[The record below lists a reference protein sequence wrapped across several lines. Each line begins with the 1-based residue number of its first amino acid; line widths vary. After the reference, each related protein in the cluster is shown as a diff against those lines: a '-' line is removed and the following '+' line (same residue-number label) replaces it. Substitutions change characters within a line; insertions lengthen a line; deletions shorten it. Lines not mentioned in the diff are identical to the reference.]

1 MRRPSTKVDWALFYS
16 RKEGNMPNTDQTVKR
31 DNKGRFK
38 KGSKPKNGFDK
49 NPKNIASG
57 GFWRYKEQGKAA
69 IIDIFKMTVAEF
81 NSLKSIDDNDKTV
94 LDEVLYN
101 KFKSAMAGSSKDAD
115 FLFNQAFGVAPSY
128 EEAKD
133 EYDRMKKKEDDPLD
147 GLTLEELRALA
158 GEAMAPPP
166 RYAPKND

>member
-1 MRRPSTKVDWALFYS
+1 MS
-16 RKEGNMPNTDQTVKR
+16 NTDQTVNR

-69 IIDIFKMTVAEF
+69 IIDIFKMTVSEF
-81 NSLKSIDDNDKTV
+81 NSLKNINDNDKTV

-115 FLFNQAFGVAPSY
+115 FLFNQAFGCAPTY
-128 EEAKD
+128 TEFQEKLDEEI
-133 EYDRMKKKEDDPLD
+133 RKKEEEIDSVYDQ
-147 GLTLEELRALA
+147 LTIEELRALI
-158 GEAMAPPP
+158 GEATEA
-166 RYAPKND
+166 NTTE

>member
-1 MRRPSTKVDWALFYS
+1 MS
-16 RKEGNMPNTDQTVKR
+16 NTDQTVNR

-69 IIDIFKMTVAEF
+69 IIDIFKMTVSEF
-81 NSLKSIDDNDKTV
+81 NSLKNINDNDKTV

-115 FLFNQAFGVAPSY
+115 FLFNQAFGCAPTY
-128 EEAKD
+128 TEFQEKLNEDIRNAEEKQD
-133 EYDRMKKKEDDPLD
+133 SIYDQ
-147 GLTLEELRALA
+147 LTLEELRALA
-158 GEAMAPPP
+158 GEAMNTAEC
-166 RYAPKND
+166 